1 MQDLLRRLLDAL
13 PLMERWMEALRA
25 RHEEESVAASELGLR
40 RLFDHF
46 PRRVL
51 DETRVVT
58 ATELPFPPV
67 ATYRLPEVE
76 AMARAPMSGITFG
89 NMYFVRPDASEGVH
103 VHELVHVV
111 QWDALGVSDFL
122 LTYAVGLVQYG
133 YAQSPLEAIAFE
145 LQQRFERSALRGFVD
160 AEVARHAATAG
171 DAVTALL
178 DAQRVDIRGKVIR
191 DEDP

>member
-13 PLMERWMEALRA
+13 PHMAQWMDALHAGHAERSLR
-25 RHEEESVAASELGLR
+25 ASELGLR
-40 RLFDHF
+40 KLSDHF
-46 PRRVL
+46 PARVL
-51 DETRVVT
+51 NETRVVT
-58 ATELPFPPV
+58 ILEIPFPPV
-67 ATYRLPEVE
+67 SEYSLPEFE
-76 AMARAPMSGITFG
+76 PMARAPIAGITFG

-103 VHELVHVV
+103 FHELVHVV

-145 LQQRFERSALRGFVD
+145 LQQRFERFALRGFVD
-160 AEVARHAATAG
+160 ADIARHAATAG

-178 DAQRVDIRGKVIR
+178 RAQRLDVAGRVIR
-191 DEDP
+191 NEDP